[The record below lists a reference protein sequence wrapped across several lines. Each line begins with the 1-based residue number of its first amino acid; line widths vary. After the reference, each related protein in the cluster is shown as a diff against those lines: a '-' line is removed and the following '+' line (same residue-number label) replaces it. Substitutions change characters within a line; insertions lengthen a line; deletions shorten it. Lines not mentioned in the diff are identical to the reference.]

1 VIAIPAL
8 GVSLAVAATGHFT
21 AAWALL
27 LIGFCDAVF
36 GGYAK
41 PARKPAYEPVD
52 RINEYVAFDAS
63 KWLP

>member
-8 GVSLAVAATGHFT
+8 CASFAIAATGHFT

-41 PARKPAYEPVD
+41 PARKAVPVVVE
-52 RINEYVAFDAS
+52 RINEYTFEAKD
-63 KWLP
+63 WLP